1 MSTKSLTLK
10 VPTNYDEEK
19 PCERVVT
26 TRTAGD
32 GFGMPLIPMQV
43 AGLTIDANNDVPIVV
58 LKEVDGPRVLRI
70 YIGYFEASAIAI
82 ELEESVKP
90 ARPMTHDL
98 LRSTIEQLG
107 ATVSHIAIND
117 LRNNTFYASIF
128 LDREG
133 RQLEVDSRPSDA
145 LALALRTGAKILV
158 DERIVDDV
166 RSARRKA
173 KVDLEG
179 QSDSEPEIEAEL
191 ELDESSETKSAP
203 PSDAPK
209 DKWTEYLEKLDPE
222 DFGKYKM

>member
-1 MSTKSLTLK
+1 
-10 VPTNYDEEK
+10 
-19 PCERVVT
+19 
-26 TRTAGD
+26 
-32 GFGMPLIPMQV
+32 MPLIPMQV

-58 LKEVDGPRVLRI
+58 LKEIDGPRVLRI

-98 LRSTIEQLG
+98 LRSTIDHLG

-128 LDREG
+128 LERDG
-133 RQLEVDSRPSDA
+133 HQIEVDSRPSDA
-145 LALALRTGAKILV
+145 LALALRSGATILV
-158 DERIVDDV
+158 DERVVDDV
-166 RSARRKA
+166 RSARKKA
-173 KVDLEG
+173 EAEAESEKQDDLDIEVDLEA
-179 QSDSEPEIEAEL
+179 D
-191 ELDESSETKSAP
+191 LDEASTAVAAP

-209 DKWTEYLEKLDPE
+209 DKWTEYLEKLNPE